1 MSRVGKRPIPVPQ
14 GVDITFNGNEVVV
27 KGPKGT
33 LSRSFHPDMIFN
45 LEDGVLTVARPTDNK
60 QHRSLHG
67 LTRTLTANMVQG
79 VSEGFQKVLDIVGV
93 GYRAQLAGNKLT
105 LQLGYSHPVEITA
118 PEGITFQVEG
128 TNKIIVSGINRE
140 QVGEVGLSCPRW
152 TRRPRPAF
160 AELLLLDPLPSR
172 PPLTPSLVYGAGSQ
186 TKGSPH

>member
-140 QVGEVGLSCPRW
+140 QVGEVAAKIRKV
-152 TRRPRPAF
+152 
-160 AELLLLDPLPSR
+160 R
-172 PPLTPSLVYGAGSQ
+172 PPDHYKGKGVRYSGEYVRLKAGKSGKVGAR
-186 TKGSPH
+186 K